1 MLVEKYEEFF
11 PEKDVTIFSDDQPF
25 FSNKLRIMK
34 RRKGRVYSK
43 YRRSEKWKKM
53 NEKYELELDKVKQE
67 FYNKKIKNL
76 RKVNPKYWY
85 REFKKLTSF
94 DQHKS
99 DEIVVEDIK
108 DLPNNAQV
116 ELIADKFAAISQE
129 YDKLED
135 SDIEVPDFSIDD
147 IPIVTVEDVE
157 EALTQM
163 DTNKSNVEGDV
174 PAKVLT
180 HFAKQLA
187 VPVAVVINSS
197 IKQGC
202 WPDIFKLEMVTPVP
216 KVYPP
221 KNIDDLRNISGLLNL
236 DKISEKIISKLMIA
250 DMKKNIDP
258 SQYANQKG
266 LSIQHYLVKILD
278 KI

>member
-1 MLVEKYEEFF
+1 MHEWIDNKDWSEVTHEHIAHKKAEILQKLLVEKYEEFF

-53 NEKYELELDKVKQE
+53 NEKYELELDKVKKE

-135 SDIEVPDFSIDD
+135 SYIEVPDFS
-147 IPIVTVEDVE
+147 
-157 EALTQM
+157 M
-163 DTNKSNVEGDV
+163 
-174 PAKVLT
+174 
-180 HFAKQLA
+180 
-187 VPVAVVINSS
+187 VIY
-197 IKQGC
+197 Q
-202 WPDIFKLEMVTPVP
+202 
-216 KVYPP
+216 
-221 KNIDDLRNISGLLNL
+221 
-236 DKISEKIISKLMIA
+236 
-250 DMKKNIDP
+250 
-258 SQYANQKG
+258 
-266 LSIQHYLVKILD
+266 
-278 KI
+278 

>member
-1 MLVEKYEEFF
+1 
-11 PEKDVTIFSDDQPF
+11 
-25 FSNKLRIMK
+25 
-34 RRKGRVYSK
+34 
-43 YRRSEKWKKM
+43 
-53 NEKYELELDKVKQE
+53 
-67 FYNKKIKNL
+67 
-76 RKVNPKYWY
+76 
-85 REFKKLTSF
+85 
-94 DQHKS
+94 
-99 DEIVVEDIK
+99 VEDIK
-108 DLPNNAQV
+108 DLLNNKQV
-116 ELIADKFAAISQE
+116 ELIADKLAAISQE
-129 YDKLED
+129 YDELED

-174 PAKVLT
+174 PAKVLK

-187 VPVAVVINSS
+187 VPVADVINSS

-216 KVYPP
+216 MVYQP

-250 DMKKNIDP
+250 DMKKNIDK

-278 KI
+278 KILKALDSNSKSESCAVLATLVDWQQAFP

>member
-1 MLVEKYEEFF
+1 MVVMRPITVINNKPARNKKVIKHRPFTDERLQVMHEWIDNKDWSEVTHEHIAHKKAEILQKLLVEKYEEFF

-53 NEKYELELDKVKQE
+53 NEKYELELDKVKKE

-108 DLPNNAQV
+108 
-116 ELIADKFAAISQE
+116 
-129 YDKLED
+129 
-135 SDIEVPDFSIDD
+135 
-147 IPIVTVEDVE
+147 
-157 EALTQM
+157 
-163 DTNKSNVEGDV
+163 
-174 PAKVLT
+174 
-180 HFAKQLA
+180 
-187 VPVAVVINSS
+187 
-197 IKQGC
+197 
-202 WPDIFKLEMVTPVP
+202 
-216 KVYPP
+216 
-221 KNIDDLRNISGLLNL
+221 
-236 DKISEKIISKLMIA
+236 
-250 DMKKNIDP
+250 
-258 SQYANQKG
+258 
-266 LSIQHYLVKILD
+266 
-278 KI
+278 